1 MYILIKLFLLISVS
15 EAVRSA
21 IHQSKPLYTTLS
33 GKNTHF
39 YYFIPTFYCMIA
51 VRMTFLGYIKS
62 IYEGMWNCLK
72 SNHDV
77 CEYSIRRHMNI
88 PDF

>member
-51 VRMTFLGYIKS
+51 VGTYDISGIHQVYI
-62 IYEGMWNCLK
+62 
-72 SNHDV
+72 
-77 CEYSIRRHMNI
+77 
-88 PDF
+88 